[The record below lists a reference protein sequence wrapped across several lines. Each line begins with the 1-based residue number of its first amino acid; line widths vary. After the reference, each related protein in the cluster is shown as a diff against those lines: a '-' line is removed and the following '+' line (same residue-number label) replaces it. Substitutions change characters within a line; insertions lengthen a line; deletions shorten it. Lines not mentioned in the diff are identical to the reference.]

1 MINVWSRN
9 CMSTILNPQ
18 GILAAKSKEIRCVS
32 HIHIRLTKLIQAQAA
47 QAFLRPEG
55 GGRANVGKL
64 RRVFPALA
72 NSCLP
77 H

>member
-1 MINVWSRN
+1 
-9 CMSTILNPQ
+9 MSTILNPQ
-18 GILAAKSKEIRCVS
+18 GIIAAKSKEIRCVS

-55 GGRANVGKL
+55 GGRANVGKHKL

-72 NSCLP
+72 KSCLP